1 MKQFNKIL
9 VLFVLL
15 STLSVDNTYSQSF
28 TERIGAES
36 NGYNPLSLRKVHESY
51 LMWKKTLWRRVDLKE
66 KQNKPFFARN
76 REISKIIIEAVE
88 RGVLIPYNSD
98 SVNDSNVMSREE
110 FVENIQQV
118 DEEIE
123 EEDGF
128 GFDLD
133 DPFAGFEEDDPFA
146 EEVEEVAAGPIFI
159 PKREFSIF
167 EIKEDLYFDRIHSR
181 IYFDIQ
187 AITLK
192 LPGDAGAFYN
202 PTGLE
207 NEIASFRFIDLYN
220 LFKSMGREAI
230 WFNENNIAQHKNLG
244 DAFLLRLFKGII
256 VKIANADDIRVS
268 ELYAR
273 SRKEGI
279 MASFKVEQDLME
291 WEANLWEY

>member
-1 MKQFNKIL
+1 MKKLNKIL
-9 VLFVLL
+9 ILYVLL
-15 STLSVDNTYSQSF
+15 SVLSVDDSYSQVS
-28 TERIGAES
+28 AES
-36 NGYNPLSLRKVHESY
+36 NGYNPLSLRQVHESY

-110 FVENIQQV
+110 FIQNIQLA
-118 DEEIE
+118 DEEEIE
-123 EEDGF
+123 EEE

-133 DPFAGFEEDDPFA
+133 DPFAGFEDDPFGDQI
-146 EEVEEVAAGPIFI
+146 EELPTGPTFI
-159 PKREFSIF
+159 DKREFSIL

-187 AITLK
+187 AITMY
-192 LPGDAGAFYN
+192 LPGDSFQNPAGFEK
-202 PTGLE
+202 P
-207 NEIASFRFIDLYN
+207 IASFRFIDLYN
-220 LFKSMGREAI
+220 LFKSMNRDAI
-230 WFNENNIAQHKNLG
+230 WYNENNIAQHKNLG

-256 VKIANADDIRVS
+256 IKIANADDIRVS

>member
-1 MKQFNKIL
+1 MNKINKI
-9 VLFVLL
+9 FVLYFLL
-15 STLSVDNTYSQSF
+15 SVLSVDDTYSQVTFQETTGS
-28 TERIGAES
+28 ES
-36 NGYNPLSLRKVHESY
+36 NGYNPLSLRQVHESY

-76 REISKIIIEAVE
+76 REISKIIIDAVE
-88 RGVLIPYNSD
+88 RGVLIPYSSD

-110 FVENIQQV
+110 FIANIQQV

-123 EEDGF
+123 EEE

-133 DPFAGFEEDDPFA
+133 DPFASFEEDDPFA
-146 EEVEEVAAGPIFI
+146 DAAEEVEIGPVYI

-187 AITLK
+187 SITLF
-192 LPGDAGAFYN
+192 LPGDSFYN
-202 PTGLE
+202 PAGFE
-207 NEIASFRFIDLYN
+207 KPIASFRFLDLYN
-220 LFKSMGREAI
+220 LFKSMPKAAI

-268 ELYAR
+268 ELYAK

>member
-1 MKQFNKIL
+1 M
-9 VLFVLL
+9 
-15 STLSVDNTYSQSF
+15 
-28 TERIGAES
+28 
-36 NGYNPLSLRKVHESY
+36 
-51 LMWKKTLWRRVDLKE
+51 KE

-76 REISKIIIEAVE
+76 REMSKLIIEAVE

-110 FVENIQQV
+110 FVESIQQI
-118 DEEIE
+118 DEEEEQE
-123 EEDGF
+123 EEF

-146 EEVEEVAAGPIFI
+146 DDFEEIEAGPIFI

-187 AITLK
+187 SITMY
-192 LPGDAGAFYN
+192 LPGDSFYN
-202 PTGLE
+202 PAGFE
-207 NEIASFRFIDLYN
+207 KPIASFRFIDLFN
-220 LFKSMGREAI
+220 LFKSMSKDAI
-230 WFNENNIAQHKNLG
+230 WYNENNIAQHKNLG
-244 DAFLLRLFKGII
+244 DAFILRLFKGII

-273 SRKEGI
+273 SREEGI

>member
-1 MKQFNKIL
+1 MNNLNKVL

-15 STLSVDNTYSQSF
+15 TLSPVEDSYAQLGA
-28 TERIGAES
+28 GAES
-36 NGYNPLSLRKVHESY
+36 NGYNPLSLRQVHESY

-76 REISKIIIEAVE
+76 REMSKIIIEAVE
-88 RGVLIPYNSD
+88 RGVLIPYDSD
-98 SVNDSNVMSREE
+98 SVNDSNVMSREI
-110 FVENIQQV
+110 FIENIQQV
-118 DEEIE
+118 DDDIE
-123 EEDGF
+123 EEE

-133 DPFAGFEEDDPFA
+133 DPFAGFGDDDPFA
-146 EEVEEVAAGPIFI
+146 DDVEEVAVGPIFI

-187 AITLK
+187 AITMY
-192 LPGDAGAFYN
+192 LPGDSFYN
-202 PTGLE
+202 PAGFE
-207 NEIASFRFIDLYN
+207 KPIASFRFIDLFN
-220 LFKSMGREAI
+220 LFKSMSKDAI
-230 WFNENNIAQHKNLG
+230 WYNENNIAQHKNLG

-268 ELYAR
+268 ELYAK

-291 WEANLWEY
+291 WESNLWEY

>member
-15 STLSVDNTYSQSF
+15 STLSVDNNTYSQSF

-36 NGYNPLSLRKVHESY
+36 SGYNPLSLRKVHESY

-110 FVENIQQV
+110 FVENIQQL

-123 EEDGF
+123 EEE

-133 DPFAGFEEDDPFA
+133 DPFAEFEEDDPFA
-146 EEVEEVAAGPIFI
+146 EEVEEVAVGPIFI

-187 AITLK
+187 AVTFY
-192 LPGDAGAFYN
+192 LPGDSFYN
-202 PTGLE
+202 PAGFE
-207 NEIASFRFIDLYN
+207 KPIASFRFVDLYN
-220 LFKSMGREAI
+220 LFKSMPKDAI
-230 WFNENNIAQHKNLG
+230 WYNENNIAQHKNLG

-273 SRKEGI
+273 SRKDGI
-279 MASFKVEQDLME
+279 MASYKIEQDLME

>member
-15 STLSVDNTYSQSF
+15 STLSVDNTYSQTF

-36 NGYNPLSLRKVHESY
+36 DGYNPLSLRKVHESY

-76 REISKIIIEAVE
+76 REISKVIIEAVE

-110 FVENIQQV
+110 FVENIQQL
-118 DEEIE
+118 DDEIE
-123 EEDGF
+123 EEDG

-133 DPFAGFEEDDPFA
+133 DPFAGFEEDDPFSEEA
-146 EEVEEVAAGPIFI
+146 EVVAAGPIFI

-187 AITLK
+187 AITMY
-192 LPGDAGAFYN
+192 LPGDSFYN
-202 PTGLE
+202 PAGFE
-207 NEIASFRFIDLYN
+207 KPIASFRFVDLYN
-220 LFKSMGREAI
+220 LFKSMPKDAI
-230 WFNENNIAQHKNLG
+230 WYNENNIAQHKNLG

-279 MASFKVEQDLME
+279 MASFKVEQAVSYTHLTLPTK
-291 WEANLWEY
+291 A

>member
-118 DEEIE
+118 DDEIE

-167 EIKEDLYFDRIHSR
+167 EIKEDLYF
-181 IYFDIQ
+181 
-187 AITLK
+187 
-192 LPGDAGAFYN
+192 
-202 PTGLE
+202 
-207 NEIASFRFIDLYN
+207 
-220 LFKSMGREAI
+220 
-230 WFNENNIAQHKNLG
+230 
-244 DAFLLRLFKGII
+244 
-256 VKIANADDIRVS
+256 
-268 ELYAR
+268 
-273 SRKEGI
+273 
-279 MASFKVEQDLME
+279 
-291 WEANLWEY
+291 

>member
-181 IYFDIQ
+181 IYFKRIP
-187 AITLK
+187 APLF
-192 LPGDAGAFYN
+192 LVSW
-202 PTGLE
+202 PT
-207 NEIASFRFIDLYN
+207 NWS
-220 LFKSMGREAI
+220 
-230 WFNENNIAQHKNLG
+230 
-244 DAFLLRLFKGII
+244 
-256 VKIANADDIRVS
+256 
-268 ELYAR
+268 R
-273 SRKEGI
+273 SSSK
-279 MASFKVEQDLME
+279 
-291 WEANLWEY
+291 

>member
-15 STLSVDNTYSQSF
+15 STLSVDNTYSQRF
-28 TERIGAES
+28 NERIGAES
-36 NGYNPLSLRKVHESY
+36 DGYNPLSLRKVHESY

-110 FVENIQQV
+110 FVENIQQL
-118 DEEIE
+118 DDEIE
-123 EEDGF
+123 EEDG

-133 DPFAGFEEDDPFA
+133 DPFAGFEEDDPFS
-146 EEVEEVAAGPIFI
+146 EETEVVAAGPIFI

-187 AITLK
+187 AITMY
-192 LPGDAGAFYN
+192 LPGDSFYN
-202 PTGLE
+202 PAGFE
-207 NEIASFRFIDLYN
+207 KPIASFRFVDLYN
-220 LFKSMGREAI
+220 LFKSMPKDAI
-230 WFNENNIAQHKNLG
+230 WYNENNIAQHKNLG

-291 WEANLWEY
+291 WESNLWEY